1 MAKAWL
7 RYLFFLAPREQLH
20 GMSWRRFLGPAL
32 IATWLAGMGRYWDHP
47 SAHLLQMFGVG
58 SVVYVFVLGALLWV
72 VIAPLGPRRWG
83 YLQMVT
89 FVSLTSPP
97 ALLYALPVERWMSV
111 KDAIVVNAWFLAIV
125 ATWRVALLLF
135 VMRRF
140 AELSWPR
147 TLVGAFLPLVAI
159 VASLV
164 SLNLEKAVFEIMA
177 GLHPGPPTPNDG
189 AYAVLVLLSFL
200 SSCAAVPLL
209 VAYFILVGTAWRER
223 REARAGSPS

>member
-7 RYLFFLAPREQLH
+7 RYLLFLAPREQLD
-20 GMSWRRFLGPAL
+20 GMSWRLFLGPAL

-47 SAHLLQMFGVG
+47 SAQLLQMFGLG
-58 SVVYVFVLGALLWV
+58 SVVYVFVLGALLWG
-72 VIAPLGPRRWG
+72 VIAPLRPRRWG
-83 YLQMVT
+83 YLQVVT

-97 ALLYALPVERWMSV
+97 AILYALPVERWMSV

-135 VMRRF
+135 VLRRF

-164 SLNLEKAVFEIMA
+164 SLNLDKAVFEIMA
-177 GLHPGPPTPNDG
+177 GLHPRPPTPNDG

-200 SSCAAVPLL
+200 SSCAALPLL
-209 VAYFILVGTAWRER
+209 VAYFVLVGTAWRER
-223 REARAGSPS
+223 RGARPVSPS